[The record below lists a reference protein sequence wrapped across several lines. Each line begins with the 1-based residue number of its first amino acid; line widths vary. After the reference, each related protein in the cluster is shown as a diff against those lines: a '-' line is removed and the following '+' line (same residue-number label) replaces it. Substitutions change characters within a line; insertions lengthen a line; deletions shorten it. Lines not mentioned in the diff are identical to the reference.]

1 MPRSIDHVV
10 LAVPDLVAAAATY
23 RAFGFSVG
31 TRNRHPWGTEN
42 HVVQLDGAFLELIGL
57 AEDYAAPAPYHP
69 AARFAAEVEAA
80 VKRGG
85 GFGLLALRT
94 EDAAAEAKRLSAAGL
109 GSGRMLHFGRTAEH
123 PDGMQ
128 RELSFTL
135 AFVDEPAL
143 PEAGFFFCQ
152 HGRPE
157 HFWSAAAQVHD
168 NGARSLNSVTLC
180 HDTPSAYAAM
190 IANICG
196 ADAAGPVGATSIPMG
211 GGTVHLA
218 TPGEL
223 DGAVAGRFAAFCV
236 AVASLEGVR
245 RWLDQA
251 RVPYRSRAE
260 SIVVPAAE
268 AFGVAIVFEEGP
280 PISSTRL
287 VREPT
292 WT

>member
-1 MPRSIDHVV
+1 MPRSIDHLV

-23 RAFGFSVG
+23 RALGFSVG

-57 AEDYAAPAPYHP
+57 ADDYVAPAPYHP
-69 AARFAAEVEAA
+69 AARFAGEVEAA

-94 EDAAAEAKRLSAAGL
+94 EDAAAEAERLSAAGL
-109 GSGRMLHFGRTAEH
+109 GSGRMLHFGRTAET
-123 PDGMQ
+123 PDGMR

-135 AFVDEPAL
+135 AFVDEAAL

-157 HFWSAAAQVHD
+157 HFWSAAAQVHA

-180 HDTPSAYAAM
+180 HDTPSAYAAV
-190 IANICG
+190 IADIC
-196 ADAAGPVGATSIPMG
+196 DAGPASATSIPIG
-211 GGTVHLA
+211 DGWIALA
-218 TPGEL
+218 SPGEL

-236 AVASLEGVR
+236 GVASLQGLR
-245 RWLDQA
+245 RVLDEA
-251 RVPYRSRAE
+251 RVSYRTRTD
-260 SIVVPAAE
+260 SIVVPAAH
-268 AFGVAIVFEEGP
+268 AFGVAIAFEVGP
-280 PISSTRL
+280 SKRARTL
-287 VREPT
+287 
-292 WT
+292 